1 MTITHNTVLYVKE
14 FKKVDPV
21 FFYYL
26 LKTLDFSQLNSGSAV
41 PSLNRNFIHPFKVTV
56 PEDLPTQTAIA
67 EILSSLD
74 DKIELNNKINQELE
88 NLAQTL
94 FKQWFID
101 FEFPVS
107 LNHDSLDLHD
117 EQDLKI
123 NTKEKNQIN
132 YKNQGNQA
140 NPKNQGSDTYRSSGG
155 EMVESELGE
164 IPKGWELVRLG
175 DKYTVSD
182 FVANGS
188 FTSLKENVTI
198 LETPSFAIFLRNT
211 DSKSNFT
218 NQLRYVDEKTYNF
231 LSKSRIIGNEICI
244 SNVADVGTVFRPPL
258 YLKKPLTLGNNLVF
272 FRSDHPNYFY
282 LYFKYFQGQ
291 DQIQSITSGSAQ
303 LKFNKT
309 DFRNLNLLD
318 IPKAVLSTFE
328 DRINDLWELQSNLLS
343 ENIELTT
350 LRDTLLPKLIS
361 GELEV
366 NGLNRDFLDLL
377 DEKDFKKNAKINQGS
392 DNNQGNQ
399 DNPKN
404 QG

>member
-1 MTITHNTVLYVKE
+1 M
-14 FKKVDPV
+14 
-21 FFYYL
+21 
-26 LKTLDFSQLNSGSAV
+26 
-41 PSLNRNFIHPFKVTV
+41 
-56 PEDLPTQTAIA
+56 
-67 EILSSLD
+67 
-74 DKIELNNKINQELE
+74 
-88 NLAQTL
+88 
-94 FKQWFID
+94 
-101 FEFPVS
+101 
-107 LNHDSLDLHD
+107 
-117 EQDLKI
+117 
-123 NTKEKNQIN
+123 
-132 YKNQGNQA
+132 
-140 NPKNQGSDTYRSSGG
+140 
-155 EMVESELGE
+155 
-164 IPKGWELVRLG
+164 
-175 DKYTVSD
+175 
-182 FVANGS
+182 
-188 FTSLKENVTI
+188 
-198 LETPSFAIFLRNT
+198 
-211 DSKSNFT
+211 
-218 NQLRYVDEKTYNF
+218 
-231 LSKSRIIGNEICI
+231 
-244 SNVADVGTVFRPPL
+244 
-258 YLKKPLTLGNNLVF
+258 F

-350 LRDTLLPKLIS
+350 LRDTLLPKLIT

-366 NGLNRDFLDLL
+366 NSLNRDFLDLL